1 MKVREVIAF
10 KNYFEDFLLAQP
22 IKVQD
27 KIFKIIEAIE
37 TLERLPSNYLK
48 FMSGT
53 EGLYEAR
60 IQLGSNI
67 WRVFCFFDNDKLVIL
82 LNGFQKKTQKT
93 PKNEIDKAMR
103 LMTEYYSQKSKKN
116 GN

>member
-1 MKVREVIAF
+1 MKVRKVIAY
-10 KNYFEDFLLAQP
+10 KDYFENFLLEQP
-22 IKVQD
+22 VKIQD

-37 TLERLPSNYLK
+37 TLERIPSNYLK
-48 FMSGT
+48 HIK

-67 WRVFCFFDNDKLVIL
+67 WRVFCFFDNDKLVVL

-93 PKNEIDKAMR
+93 PKSEISKAMHLMEEYFIDKED
-103 LMTEYYSQKSKKN
+103 LL
-116 GN
+116 